1 MRHIMNEVSCRVR
14 KPPLWSKKEWSL
26 VLTVCCLKILRSV
39 LESTNNQKILRW
51 GPIKSQQLGPT
62 SEYILPKQSG
72 GHRCMS
78 SADKCS
84 KVYLTFQIFFQ
95 LAIFLANFPKKTSN
109 ASVQIT
115 QKWWSDIVLSLAFL
129 KQYQQDSYLWTMNLT
144 FWRMKCRKGRMWG
157 RWGSRKK
164 EERRIQ

>member
-1 MRHIMNEVSCRVR
+1 
-14 KPPLWSKKEWSL
+14 
-26 VLTVCCLKILRSV
+26 
-39 LESTNNQKILRW
+39 
-51 GPIKSQQLGPT
+51 
-62 SEYILPKQSG
+62 
-72 GHRCMS
+72 MS

-129 KQYQQDSYLWTMNLT
+129 KQYQQDSYL
-144 FWRMKCRKGRMWG
+144 
-157 RWGSRKK
+157 
-164 EERRIQ
+164 